1 MKRKGVKLIMSE
13 YADIVIGNLSLH
25 WFRNYLDSKIVS
37 LFFSKNDLIVVNNCN
52 IDDDD
57 KDAGTYTKYMY
68 RTTVRRA
75 KERLDAQGFGLN
87 NFEKIFN
94 DEMVQAVD
102 YSSFLYHLQGDYDEE
117 DKNNEIRI
125 KKNVSLKKWKNA
137 MKKNVSYELANGNI
151 QFGGTLSEVNIT
163 TECDKVIFYSL
174 KDEDSESFY
183 ALNPEIINYKYV
195 YRLIL
200 EYCANDMEIILDF
213 SNLDNWA
220 DDCIPKA
227 LAATENVSKTIV
239 LVEGSSDKDILE
251 FAMSQLYP
259 HLSDLFYFM
268 DFSDESGGKRDG
280 GTSYVI
286 KNLKTFYFSKI
297 RANFIAIFD
306 NDAEGY
312 SSKCSLLN
320 EIKNWPA
327 NFRILLYPEITMFHK
342 YPTIAPNGK
351 IVPDD
356 INKKAASIELYLPDS
371 IIKTGGNYYPI
382 EWESRKRIR
391 NKNNVEEALYQGVI
405 SYKDDIKHKFH
416 EMRNKIER
424 GDEVFKTE
432 EWKNMK
438 KLLET
443 IVFAFNNEQ

>member
-1 MKRKGVKLIMSE
+1 
-13 YADIVIGNLSLH
+13 
-25 WFRNYLDSKIVS
+25 
-37 LFFSKNDLIVVNNCN
+37 
-52 IDDDD
+52 
-57 KDAGTYTKYMY
+57 
-68 RTTVRRA
+68 
-75 KERLDAQGFGLN
+75 
-87 NFEKIFN
+87 
-94 DEMVQAVD
+94 
-102 YSSFLYHLQGDYDEE
+102 
-117 DKNNEIRI
+117 
-125 KKNVSLKKWKNA
+125 
-137 MKKNVSYELANGNI
+137 MKKIVSYELANGNI

-286 KNLKTFYFSKI
+286 KNLKTLFSKI

-320 EIKNWPA
+320 EIKTG
-327 NFRILLYPEITMFHK
+327 RQILEYYYIQKLQCFINTQLLHLM
-342 YPTIAPNGK
+342 GK
-351 IVPDD
+351 
-356 INKKAASIELYLPDS
+356 LCLM
-371 IIKTGGNYYPI
+371 TLT
-382 EWESRKRIR
+382 R
-391 NKNNVEEALYQGVI
+391 
-405 SYKDDIKHKFH
+405 
-416 EMRNKIER
+416 
-424 GDEVFKTE
+424 
-432 EWKNMK
+432 
-438 KLLET
+438 KLLLLNC
-443 IVFAFNNEQ
+443 ICQIPL

>member
-52 IDDDD
+52 IDDND

-137 MKKNVSYELANGNI
+137 MKKIVSYELANGNI

-251 FAMSQLYP
+251 FTMSQLYP

-320 EIKNWPA
+320 EIKN
-327 NFRILLYPEITMFHK
+327 
-342 YPTIAPNGK
+342 
-351 IVPDD
+351 
-356 INKKAASIELYLPDS
+356 
-371 IIKTGGNYYPI
+371 
-382 EWESRKRIR
+382 
-391 NKNNVEEALYQGVI
+391 
-405 SYKDDIKHKFH
+405 
-416 EMRNKIER
+416 
-424 GDEVFKTE
+424 
-432 EWKNMK
+432 
-438 KLLET
+438 
-443 IVFAFNNEQ
+443 

>member
-137 MKKNVSYELANGNI
+137 MKKIVSYELANGNI

-220 DDCIPKA
+220 VRMPSRRSSPAPARVKGVPAVSSFRKYRSANFASTASPAQRMSQPASAARTLPNSSTPVRMPWMVTPPQWMAPSLPKA
-227 LAATENVSKTIV
+227 RLKMPRTQPQKPMTARSH
-239 LVEGSSDKDILE
+239 S
-251 FAMSQLYP
+251 AMIP
-259 HLSDLFYFM
+259 
-268 DFSDESGGKRDG
+268 
-280 GTSYVI
+280 
-286 KNLKTFYFSKI
+286 
-297 RANFIAIFD
+297 
-306 NDAEGY
+306 
-312 SSKCSLLN
+312 
-320 EIKNWPA
+320 
-327 NFRILLYPEITMFHK
+327 
-342 YPTIAPNGK
+342 
-351 IVPDD
+351 
-356 INKKAASIELYLPDS
+356 
-371 IIKTGGNYYPI
+371 
-382 EWESRKRIR
+382 
-391 NKNNVEEALYQGVI
+391 
-405 SYKDDIKHKFH
+405 
-416 EMRNKIER
+416 
-424 GDEVFKTE
+424 
-432 EWKNMK
+432 
-438 KLLET
+438 
-443 IVFAFNNEQ
+443 

>member
-1 MKRKGVKLIMSE
+1 MGKADAIGAYFASQRPLRTVIADRNMQIRVGVAI
-13 YADIVIGNLSLH
+13 
-25 WFRNYLDSKIVS
+25 
-37 LFFSKNDLIVVNNCN
+37 
-52 IDDDD
+52 
-57 KDAGTYTKYMY
+57 
-68 RTTVRRA
+68 
-75 KERLDAQGFGLN
+75 
-87 NFEKIFN
+87 
-94 DEMVQAVD
+94 
-102 YSSFLYHLQGDYDEE
+102 
-117 DKNNEIRI
+117 
-125 KKNVSLKKWKNA
+125 
-137 MKKNVSYELANGNI
+137 
-151 QFGGTLSEVNIT
+151 
-163 TECDKVIFYSL
+163 
-174 KDEDSESFY
+174 
-183 ALNPEIINYKYV
+183 
-195 YRLIL
+195 
-200 EYCANDMEIILDF
+200 
-213 SNLDNWA
+213 
-220 DDCIPKA
+220 
-227 LAATENVSKTIV
+227 
-239 LVEGSSDKDILE
+239 
-251 FAMSQLYP
+251 
-259 HLSDLFYFM
+259 
-268 DFSDESGGKRDG
+268 GGKRDG

-382 EWESRKRIR
+382 EWVSRKRIR